1 MAVTATVVC
10 DIFFV
15 LLRRIRGVGGFVKLV
30 RKDANRKALEG
41 RMGCKTEREVIAAK
55 AMLFRL

>member
-1 MAVTATVVC
+1 MAVTVTVVC

-15 LLRRIRGVGGFVKLV
+15 QLRRIRVVGMFVKLV
-30 RKDANRKALEG
+30 GRDANRKALEG

-55 AMLFRL
+55 AMLF